1 MKKIFS
7 CFFVVASLINTSSLL
22 AHPHKVVNYFGITPD
37 QKYGLPN
44 NVGVYSS
51 LTSKISSCIS
61 PYDKG
66 KQTTL
71 NGHRYF
77 GVSFQ
82 IKSLSPPVITLDES
96 RIFNEAG
103 LQTSGGEAP
112 HCSGTFDSSTMIYQD
127 IVQVDSIPYSLTFK
141 LVDDIN
147 YDFELTESEI
157 ITEKADIA
165 FVLRGY
171 NGTTEYNFPASF
183 RSDAKRALKG
193 LSELSFGKITSY
205 RIFDGG
211 IDPNG
216 PDYYQSLED
225 IKTIDAALAGWP
237 DSWAYFKERDSASGA
252 ILINPTDEEISV
264 LESLRQWLVENKKGA
279 REGWQE
285 TQLGAAH
292 YGAWLNSKVLRY
304 GGTASNSFL
313 KGLPLPEGLDE
324 TNYKAI
330 GVIFSSTDTYN
341 TSGAQHICNYF
352 GITKFDGQALEDSYK
367 CFYSDYSNPY
377 PEIITAESLAANN
390 ANTTIHE
397 AIHALGHSGHDRDD
411 SGDYFPYSVMNQG
424 KVDQYPVWNR
434 VFILNWLPE
443 STITDDPML
452 VADTYGATDAS
463 AKYLLRLGPQS
474 DFDCADAMGSVV
486 TCHRYQERYNG
497 NWVQYK
503 TTYTEGG
510 STWRPVGVT
519 FEPLN
524 DPTDT
529 KAPEIILVNGNAAE
543 TVKKE
548 QEYFVKVSFDEQI
561 NLGKGYVVINDAD
574 GTQLGSYQTNRLP
587 EISSEDL
594 TFSGNSLTIRA
605 YQVNGQDSSGFVINK
620 DQYYSLVFSDGAIT
634 DRAGN
639 SIDQRSYSFIDRSD

>member
-1 MKKIFS
+1 
-7 CFFVVASLINTSSLL
+7 
-22 AHPHKVVNYFGITPD
+22 
-37 QKYGLPN
+37 
-44 NVGVYSS
+44 
-51 LTSKISSCIS
+51 
-61 PYDKG
+61 
-66 KQTTL
+66 
-71 NGHRYF
+71 
-77 GVSFQ
+77 
-82 IKSLSPPVITLDES
+82 
-96 RIFNEAG
+96 
-103 LQTSGGEAP
+103 
-112 HCSGTFDSSTMIYQD
+112 
-127 IVQVDSIPYSLTFK
+127 
-141 LVDDIN
+141 
-147 YDFELTESEI
+147 
-157 ITEKADIA
+157 
-165 FVLRGY
+165 
-171 NGTTEYNFPASF
+171 
-183 RSDAKRALKG
+183 
-193 LSELSFGKITSY
+193 LSELSFGKISSY

-237 DSWAYFKERDSASGA
+237 DSWASFKERDSASGA

-292 YGAWLNSKVLRY
+292 YGAWLSSKVLRY

-313 KGLPLPEGLDE
+313 KGLPLAEGLNE
-324 TNYKAI
+324 NNYKAI

-341 TSGAQHICNYF
+341 TSGAQHMCNYF
-352 GITKFDGQALEDSYK
+352 GITKFDGEALEGSYK
-367 CFYSDYSNPY
+367 CFYSDYSDPY
-377 PEIITAESLAANN
+377 PEIGTAESLAASN

-434 VFILNWLPE
+434 VFILDWLPE

-452 VADTYGATDAS
+452 VADTYGATDSS

-503 TTYTEGG
+503 TTYAEGG

-524 DPTDT
+524 DPADT

-594 TFSGNSLTIRA
+594 TISGNSLTIRA

-639 SIDQRSYSFIDRSD
+639 SVGPKSYAFSYN